1 MEALLNNSDVRA
13 ELKLA
18 WDQSQPGPSGE
29 HEEGGFIVRGP
40 AGKLQVI
47 RWPRGAGNTI
57 EVPPHPGCSAEG
69 LEIIASFHTHPNT
82 RPDYMQEP
90 SQTDKRAVRD
100 DPELKG
106 ADYGSDF
113 GRWQRR
119 V

>member
-18 WDQSQPGPSGE
+18 WDQSQPGPSGG

-57 EVPPHPGCSAEG
+57 EVPPHPGCSVEG

-82 RPDYMQEP
+82 GPDYMQEP